1 MTIKF
6 PSSPQRRLLAI
17 VFILIFFCSVAIYFS
32 REHFSYQ
39 ENQPDINQLD
49 SADTEVDPCT
59 YLYGICIDSM
69 EIENDTIKSGE
80 SLSSI
85 LSKYGVSSST
95 VNKMVKHAD
104 NVFDIRKL
112 KAGNPFQILLDQD
125 SIHTARYFCYEKNK
139 IDWVVFEL
147 TDSLQVISGSHP
159 VKTTTKIGGAV
170 IESSLWNA
178 AVSHNISPELAMDLS
193 DIYQW
198 TIDFY
203 TIDKQDAFKL
213 LYDEMSIDDISVGVG
228 DIHGAWFRKAGVDN
242 WAIRYT
248 YWNGKDSI
256 TGYWDEN
263 GKSLKSIFL
272 KAPLRYS
279 RISSRFTNS
288 RYHPVLHIR
297 RPHHG
302 VDYAAPTGT
311 HVHAIGDGTVISRGW
326 SGGGGNMIK
335 IRHTN
340 GYMSGYLHLS
350 RFAKGL
356 HVGQRVKQGE
366 LIGYVGMTGVATGPH
381 LDFRIWRHGVA
392 IDPTKLG
399 QNKGPDL
406 EDKYKADFMIVRDS
420 VVNKLQQFTISKPMS
435 DKKN

>member
-1 MTIKF
+1 MPIKL
-6 PSSPQRRLLAI
+6 PSTPKRRLLLGI
-17 VFILIFFCSVAIYFS
+17 FLLIFLSTITIYFK
-32 REHFSYQ
+32 REHIFYQ
-39 ENQPDINQLD
+39 DEDSSLTKLD
-49 SADTEVDPCT
+49 SVILEVEPCT

-69 EIENDTIKSGE
+69 DIENDTIRSGE
-80 SLSSI
+80 YLSGI
-85 LSKYGVSSST
+85 LEKYGVSATT
-95 VNKMVKHAD
+95 VNKMVENAD
-104 NVFDIRKL
+104 DIFDIRKL
-112 KAGNPFQILLDQD
+112 KAGNSFKILSDQN
-125 SIHTARYFCYEKNK
+125 STHRARYFCYEKNK

-159 VKTTTKIGGAV
+159 VNTISKISGAV

-178 AVSHNISPELAMDLS
+178 AVSHDMSPQLAMDLS

-213 LYDEMSIDDISVGVG
+213 FYDEMSIDGQKVGFG
-228 DIHGAWFRKAGVDN
+228 DIHGAWFRKSGIEN

-272 KAPLRYS
+272 KAPLHYS
-279 RISSRFTNS
+279 RISSRFSNS

-311 HVHAIGDGTVISRGW
+311 HVQSIGDGVVISKGW

-350 RFAKGL
+350 RFARGL

-381 LDFRIWRHGVA
+381 LDFRIWMHGKA

-399 QNKGPDL
+399 QNKGPDIK
-406 EDKYKADFMIVRDS
+406 EKYKAGFLAVKDS
-420 VVNKLQQFTISKPMS
+420 VVKRLQDYVISKPIS
-435 DKKN
+435 KDN